1 MSGFELFILLAG
13 LLIGS
18 GIDAAAARCGTGVSW
33 LTPRSRCAACDKV
46 LAWHEL
52 VPILSWL
59 VQRGRCRACAA
70 PIGYSAPLTEIAGA
84 LVALAAILLAPGDAG
99 LLLLTACFGWL
110 LLALAA
116 IDLRTFLLPDPLN
129 AGVVLLGGVMVV
141 LYGGEAW
148 PLHIAGAL
156 AGYGILWLM
165 EVLYRRVRGIDGLG
179 RGDAKLLGAI
189 GMWVG
194 IGGLAPV
201 LLIASMSAILA
212 ILVQSAIKKM
222 SVSGKSLIAFG
233 PWIALGGYSV
243 WLVAPLH
250 VWA

>member
-1 MSGFELFILLAG
+1 MSGFELFILMAG

-18 GIDAAAARCGTGVSW
+18 GIDAAAARYGKGVSW
-33 LTPRSRCAACDKV
+33 LTPRSRCAGCGKM
-46 LAWHEL
+46 LAWSEL
-52 VPILSWL
+52 VPLVSWL
-59 VQRGRCRACAA
+59 MLRGRCRACGA

-129 AGVVLLGGVMVV
+129 ASVLLLGAVMVA
-141 LYGGEAW
+141 LYQSAAW
-148 PLHIAGAL
+148 PLHVAGAL

-212 ILVQSAIKKM
+212 ILVQSAIKKV

-233 PWIALGGYSV
+233 PWIAFGGYCV
-243 WLVAPLH
+243 WLLAPLH
-250 VWA
+250 FWL